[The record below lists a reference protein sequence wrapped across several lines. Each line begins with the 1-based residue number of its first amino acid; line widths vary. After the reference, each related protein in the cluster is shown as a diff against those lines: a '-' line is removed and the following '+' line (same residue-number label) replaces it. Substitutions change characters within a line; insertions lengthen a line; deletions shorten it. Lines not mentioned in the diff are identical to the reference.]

1 MGSKTKRKKR
11 GKGKA
16 ARARDRK
23 GGSSSGGAATAVKR
37 AEPAPKDAQRQGV
50 PAGKLPTSPPR
61 PLPTLDVPLTSPGQP
76 GPKGPPGVPDD
87 AGERY
92 MFINMGPSHPAMHGT
107 IRIKLQLEGE
117 TVVNSDV
124 EVGYLHRGFEKM
136 CETHTWNQCLLYTD
150 RLNYVSPLIN
160 NVGFVM
166 AVEKLYGLEVP
177 ERCKYV
183 RVIMS
188 EISRIT
194 DHLTSIAAVVMEL
207 GALTAFLYL
216 MKAREYLYDLVE
228 DACGARVTTT
238 YMRVG
243 GMSADLPPGF
253 GERTLEALTK
263 VEECVADVDGLVTRN
278 RIFMD
283 RLVNVG
289 VISQED
295 AISQG
300 FTGPCLR
307 STGVPFDVR
316 KANPYL
322 VYDRMDFDVPVGTKG
337 DNYDRYLV
345 RLEEMRQSAKIIR
358 QSLREIPSGPV
369 NADDRSV
376 VLPPKEEV
384 YTSIEG
390 LMNHFKLW
398 MTGHGLR
405 PPVGEV
411 YFPVEGG
418 NGELGFYI
426 VSDGADK
433 PYRVRARPP
442 SFCLMSGLSKMI
454 EGGMVPDIVPTFG
467 SINMIG
473 GECDR

>member
-1 MGSKTKRKKR
+1 MTTKITDIPSRVDVSLEPS
-11 GKGKA
+11 GHD
-16 ARARDRK
+16 DREK
-23 GGSSSGGAATAVKR
+23 
-37 AEPAPKDAQRQGV
+37 
-50 PAGKLPTSPPR
+50 
-61 PLPTLDVPLTSPGQP
+61 
-76 GPKGPPGVPDD
+76 
-87 AGERY
+87 Y

-107 IRIKLQLEGE
+107 IRIKLLLDGE
-117 TVVNSDV
+117 TVVRSDV

-166 AVEKLYGLEVP
+166 AVEKLYGLEIP
-177 ERCKYV
+177 ERAKYI

-188 EISRIT
+188 EISRIA
-194 DHLTSIAAVVMEL
+194 DHLTCIAAVVMEL

-216 MKAREYLYDLVE
+216 MKAREYLYDLIE
-228 DACGARVTTT
+228 DTCGARVTTT

-253 GERTLEALTK
+253 GERLLAALPEIARCIED
-263 VEECVADVDGLVTRN
+263 VEGLVTRN

-283 RLVNVG
+283 RVCDTG
-289 VISQED
+289 VISQAD
-295 AISQG
+295 AISHG

-307 STGVPFDVR
+307 STGVPYDVR
-316 KANPYL
+316 KAQPYL

-345 RLEEMRQSAKIIR
+345 RIEEMRQSMKILR
-358 QSLREIPSGPV
+358 QAMKEIPEGPV
-369 NADDRSV
+369 NVDDRTV

-384 YTSIEG
+384 YTSIEA
-390 LMNHFKLW
+390 LMNHFKLI

-426 VSDGADK
+426 VSDGSDK

-454 EGGMVPDIVPTFG
+454 DGGMVPDIIPTFG

>member
-1 MGSKTKRKKR
+1 MATKTTDKPTRIETSLQESTDEM
-11 GKGKA
+11 
-16 ARARDRK
+16 RDK
-23 GGSSSGGAATAVKR
+23 
-37 AEPAPKDAQRQGV
+37 
-50 PAGKLPTSPPR
+50 
-61 PLPTLDVPLTSPGQP
+61 
-76 GPKGPPGVPDD
+76 
-87 AGERY
+87 Y

-107 IRIKLQLEGE
+107 IRIKLNLDGE

-160 NVGFVM
+160 NVGFVL
-166 AVEKLYGLEVP
+166 AVEKLYGLDVP

-188 EISRIT
+188 EVSRIA
-194 DHLTSIAAVVMEL
+194 DHLTCIAAVVMEL

-216 MKAREYLYDLVE
+216 MKGRELLYDLIE

-243 GMSADLPPGF
+243 GMTEDLPQGF
-253 GERTLEALTK
+253 CERLLAALPK
-263 VEECVADVDGLVTRN
+263 IDEYVADVNGLITRN

-283 RLVNVG
+283 RTCDTG
-289 VISQED
+289 VISQKD
-295 AISQG
+295 AISAG

-322 VYDRMDFDVPVGTKG
+322 VYDKMDFEVPVGTKG
-337 DNYDRYLV
+337 DNYDRFLV
-345 RLEEMRQSAKIIR
+345 RMEEMKQSAKILR
-358 QSLREIPSGPV
+358 QAVEELPDGPV
-369 NADDRSV
+369 NADDRSI

-390 LMNHFKLW
+390 LMNHFKLV
-398 MTGHGLR
+398 MTDHGLE

-418 NGELGFYI
+418 NGELGFHI
-426 VSDGADK
+426 VSDGTGK

-442 SFCLMSGLSKMI
+442 SFCLMSGVSKMI
-454 EGGMVPDIVPTFG
+454 DGGMLPDIVPTFG

>member
-1 MGSKTKRKKR
+1 MTTRIKTEIEELKRSVHIEDEDESSK
-11 GKGKA
+11 
-16 ARARDRK
+16 
-23 GGSSSGGAATAVKR
+23 
-37 AEPAPKDAQRQGV
+37 
-50 PAGKLPTSPPR
+50 
-61 PLPTLDVPLTSPGQP
+61 
-76 GPKGPPGVPDD
+76 
-87 AGERY
+87 Y

-107 IRIKLQLEGE
+107 IRVKLHLEGE
-117 TVVNSDV
+117 TVVDSDV

-160 NVGFVM
+160 NVGFVL
-166 AVEKLYGLEVP
+166 AVEKLYGLDVP

-183 RVIMS
+183 RMIMS
-188 EISRIT
+188 EISRIA
-194 DHLTSIAAVVMEL
+194 DHLTCIAAVVMEL

-216 MKAREYLYDLVE
+216 MKGREYLYDLIE

-243 GMSADLPPGF
+243 GMTADLPPGF
-253 GERTLEALTK
+253 CDRALVALK
-263 VEECVADVDGLVTRN
+263 KCEEFIKDVDGLITRN

-283 RLVNVG
+283 RVVNTG
-289 VISQED
+289 VMSKED

-300 FTGPCLR
+300 WTGPCLR
-307 STGVPFDVR
+307 STGVPYDVR
-316 KANPYL
+316 KAQPYL
-322 VYDRMDFDVPVGTKG
+322 VYDRMDFDIPVGTKG

-345 RLEEMRQSAKIIR
+345 RLEEMNQSMKIIR
-358 QSLREIPSGPV
+358 QAIKEMPEGPV
-369 NADDRSV
+369 NSDDRSV

-390 LMNHFKLW
+390 LMNHFKLV
-398 MTGHGLR
+398 MTGHGLQ

-426 VSDGADK
+426 VSDGTGK

-454 EGGMVPDIVPTFG
+454 DGGMVPDIIPSFG